1 MKKKAMRVKIR
12 SRIPFPPTRVFKD
25 RKKESRKRACRGKL
39 KSFPFFLSGQRK
51 HIKAKIKDIRL
62 GQELLEDVIETLHCK
77 YRKFFHRDSKSIRK
91 IYEKES

>member
-39 KSFPFFLSGQRK
+39 KSFRGQRK

-77 YRKFFHRDSKSIRK
+77 YRKFFHRDSKSI
-91 IYEKES
+91 

>member
-51 HIKAKIKDIRL
+51 HIKAKIKDIIKKTC
-62 GQELLEDVIETLHCK
+62 QETGLLKTIKLK
-77 YRKFFHRDSKSIRK
+77 
-91 IYEKES
+91 

>member
-39 KSFPFFLSGQRK
+39 KSFPFFLAVSESISK
-51 HIKAKIKDIRL
+51 LKLKILDLDRNFLK
-62 GQELLEDVIETLHCK
+62 T
-77 YRKFFHRDSKSIRK
+77 S
-91 IYEKES
+91 

>member
-39 KSFPFFLSGQRK
+39 KSFPLSFG
-51 HIKAKIKDIRL
+51 
-62 GQELLEDVIETLHCK
+62 C
-77 YRKFFHRDSKSIRK
+77 
-91 IYEKES
+91 